1 MCKSIQIIVFVALAP
16 NTLTQKKYFQTFK
29 PPPPPQ
35 PGVRRLPEEIEAE
48 MRMVEAALDK
58 LALITV
64 Q

>member
-1 MCKSIQIIVFVALAP
+1 MTVIAP
-16 NTLTQKKYFQTFK
+16 DHVSHKIFYENYK

-58 LALITV
+58 LALV
-64 Q
+64 SLE

>member
-1 MCKSIQIIVFVALAP
+1 MNQPSKLHHKIYHENFV
-16 NTLTQKKYFQTFK
+16 

-48 MRMVEAALDK
+48 IRMVEKALDK
-58 LALITV
+58 LILITV